1 MSVRVVD
8 LNNEAVE
15 EERPVVEASEEERP
29 VVEASEEVPQEE
41 AKEIAN
47 EVVEEKNEEEEVK
60 EDKPKPKRQTQK
72 DRINCPKCFKEMS
85 VKSYKY
91 SHEKNCGGK
100 LSDKPVK
107 PHAKPKAKQQPKP
120 KPPPRVYYSSSD
132 DDDDYE
138 EVVVRRKATK
148 KPAQQI
154 QPLNPADILTQHYQ
168 QLQSQ
173 MIQQKQDRYNSLCM
187 NMFSTKTKK
196 R

>member
-8 LNNEAVE
+8 LNNEAV
-15 EERPVVEASEEERP
+15 EEERP

-60 EDKPKPKRQTQK
+60 EGKPKPKRQTQK

-91 SHEKNCGGK
+91 SHEKKCGGK

-107 PHAKPKAKQQPKP
+107 PHAKPKAKQAPKP
-120 KPPPRVYYSSSD
+120 KPPPEIYYSD
-132 DDDDYE
+132 DED
-138 EVVVRRKATK
+138 EVPTQPFIK
-148 KPAQQI
+148 KKQLP
-154 QPLNPADILTQHYQ
+154 QPINPTSALAQHYQ
-168 QLQSQ
+168 LLQQ
-173 MIQQKQDRYNSLCM
+173 AFIKQKQERYNSLCM

>member
-15 EERPVVEASEEERP
+15 EERPVVEASEE
-29 VVEASEEVPQEE
+29 VPQEE
-41 AKEIAN
+41 AQEIAN
-47 EVVEEKNEEEEVK
+47 EVVEEKNEEEEEVK

-120 KPPPRVYYSSSD
+120 KPPPKVYCSSS

-173 MIQQKQDRYNSLCM
+173 MIQQKQDRYNNLCM
-187 NMFSTKTKK
+187 NMFSSKPKK

>member
-8 LNNEAVE
+8 LNNEAV
-15 EERPVVEASEEERP
+15 EEERP

-91 SHEKNCGGK
+91 SHEKK
-100 LSDKPVK
+100 L
-107 PHAKPKAKQQPKP
+107 
-120 KPPPRVYYSSSD
+120 RW
-132 DDDDYE
+132 
-138 EVVVRRKATK
+138 
-148 KPAQQI
+148 
-154 QPLNPADILTQHYQ
+154 
-168 QLQSQ
+168 
-173 MIQQKQDRYNSLCM
+173 
-187 NMFSTKTKK
+187 
-196 R
+196 